1 MFKFLKS
8 ISFNFDEI
16 AQIILD
22 ELHNKISHLEPNEIV
37 VFTRKSVNRTEQIY
51 FDMLMQFGRD
61 DLERISYEIKMLS
74 DYEPEIELVNNEE
87 GSLYY
92 DYCLYRPNLF
102 TAVFDYVMQFKSDSG
117 VDAYF
122 FVLLYE
128 ECMKKVKTK
137 PYWVMSGQKW

>member
-1 MFKFLKS
+1 MSEPTHISKHVDNWFKARF
-8 ISFNFDEI
+8 FDHLMHKYK
-16 AQIILD
+16 AKTLD
-22 ELHNKISHLEPNEIV
+22 DIH
-37 VFTRKSVNRTEQIY
+37 
-51 FDMLMQFGRD
+51 
-61 DLERISYEIKMLS
+61 IKMLS

-137 PYWVMSGQKW
+137 PYWVMSGQRW